1 MDNEITQMEPV
12 TPSPAVQVRRP
23 RTRLMVAI
31 LGAAV
36 VLAASIGVSAA
47 MAADPTSTAA
57 GAGAGG
63 PIAPDAVFTKFA
75 ACMKDHGIDIG
86 SPVTVTADGAITGVT
101 GVASGGAITITP
113 SDVTPAIGTAAIP
126 APFDAAAF
134 KAANDA
140 CTPIL
145 DAAGIK
151 SGAGTIVSGSGT
163 ASSVTLESRS
173 LQVGT
178 GSGAGVIG
186 VATAGG
192 DVTNMAADL
201 KTYAACMRSK
211 GIDQPDPVVD
221 AAAGTVQLQMTGDP
235 TSAAFQDASK
245 ACGGSLPLVPLQVP
259 AQP

>member
-1 MDNEITQMEPV
+1 MDNEIIRMEAV
-12 TPSPAVQVRRP
+12 TPSPAVPVRRP

-36 VLAASIGVSAA
+36 VIAASIGVSAA
-47 MAADPTSTAA
+47 MAADPTGTAA

-86 SPVTVTADGAITGVT
+86 TPITVSSDSTATGVS
-101 GVASGGAITITP
+101 GVVSGGAIEITP
-113 SDVTPAIGTAAIP
+113 SDATLATGSAAIP

-145 DAAGIK
+145 DAAGIT
-151 SGAGTIVSGSGT
+151 SGTGTIVSGSGT
-163 ASSVTLESRS
+163 ASSGTLASGS

-192 DVTNMAADL
+192 DVTTMAADL
-201 KTYAACMRSK
+201 RTYAACMRSK

-235 TSAAFQDASK
+235 TSAAFQSASK
-245 ACGGSLPLVPLQVP
+245 ACGASLPLVPLQVP